1 MSATRIAGRYA
12 KSLIDLAVERG
23 ELETVYADMTMFD
36 EVAKNRDF
44 IMLLRSPIVTADK
57 KETIFNAVFGEKMSV
72 MTMGF
77 IKILLTKGRESYLSD
92 IAKEVIT
99 QYKEIKKVSSVRLI
113 TATPL
118 SPTNFAAIKARLVA
132 DNALHNDVDVLTAVD
147 PDLIGGFVLE
157 FNNNRYDASIASRL
171 NDMRKEF
178 KTNLYVDLVD

>member
-57 KETIFNAVFGEKMSV
+57 KENIFNAVFGEKMSV

-113 TATPL
+113 TAKPL
-118 SPTNFAAIKARLVA
+118 SAETFAAIKARLVA
-132 DNALHNDVDVLTAVD
+132 DKALHNDVDMVVAVD
-147 PDLIGGFVLE
+147 PDIIGGFVLE
-157 FNNNRYDASIASRL
+157 FDNNRYDASIANSL
-171 NDMRKEF
+171 NNLRKEF
-178 KTNLYVDLVD
+178 RTNLYVDQV